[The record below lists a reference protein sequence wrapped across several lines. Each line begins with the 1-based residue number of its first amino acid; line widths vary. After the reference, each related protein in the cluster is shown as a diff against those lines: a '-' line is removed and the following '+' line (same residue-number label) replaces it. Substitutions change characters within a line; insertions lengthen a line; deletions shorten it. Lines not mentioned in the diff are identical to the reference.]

1 MTTDYRIQQ
10 DAVLALKHEPRLEDS
25 DIAVG
30 VREGVVTLAG
40 FTRSHTDRWF
50 AEHIV
55 SLVRGVKGIANEIE
69 VRLPS
74 PSARLDAEIAR
85 EAVLA
90 LRWHSS
96 VPEGRVRVSVERGW
110 VRLEGEVDW
119 LYQKQTAELAVKALT
134 GVRGVSNRI
143 AVKASPVSTRVP
155 TIGGPTLR
163 RPSELD
169 ARHPV
174 AQGTGY
180 TTFMEWSRPWRA

>member
-1 MTTDYRIQQ
+1 MTHRASRGRNAMSTDYRIQQ

-25 DIAVG
+25 DIAVA

-119 LYQKQTAELAVKALT
+119 LYQKQTAEL
-134 GVRGVSNRI
+134 
-143 AVKASPVSTRVP
+143 
-155 TIGGPTLR
+155 
-163 RPSELD
+163 
-169 ARHPV
+169 
-174 AQGTGY
+174 
-180 TTFMEWSRPWRA
+180 